1 MTVVPFLI
9 VGSAAGAL
17 SLLMRWHR
25 AWSTTIALA
34 GLLAMAVAGASIA
47 STSSIEI
54 GGGRLVGS
62 EWLRLYAVLGSVV
75 GLGLVLVDVTA
86 LHEPDAPGVIVL
98 GLAAAVLALSA
109 VEPGTAVI
117 AATGGGLVGILVAA
131 PVGAAARAAFVGTR
145 ELRALAVAGA
155 LAIVATAW
163 MARPLGDVGNTPALF
178 GIAYLAFGVAVAV
191 RFGAIPFHV
200 WAARVADAA
209 PGVALPLLMAWGPAA
224 FAAVALVWVDH
235 SVAPLVVPL
244 SAERTTIAAVGIA
257 SVLLGLVAAWVQDDL
272 EHVVGYTI
280 VADAG
285 FVVLGLAVLDPAI
298 WEPTRTWL
306 LLFVVTR
313 SALAAWAV
321 AIHGGFGTRRI
332 PELAGWA
339 RRAPLLAVA
348 LALIAV
354 AGIGWPGLAVWDAR
368 FSIANLAL
376 PQPLA
381 ALVALAPV
389 AALMIYGR
397 VLIVGVARPGEA
409 VAEGR
414 GERPRWPVERAS
426 RELVGQ
432 SREERSVERV
442 ERLSGATLD
451 VIWTL
456 PTAARAN
463 RMPIAAVV
471 VLVLAGLSAALAG
484 GTLGVAAAARA
495 VPATVEP
502 GPSQP
507 APAPETSPV
516 PSAGQSSGAS
526 TQRSTSRV

>member
-1 MTVVPFLI
+1 
-9 VGSAAGAL
+9 
-17 SLLMRWHR
+17 
-25 AWSTTIALA
+25 
-34 GLLAMAVAGASIA
+34 
-47 STSSIEI
+47 
-54 GGGRLVGS
+54 
-62 EWLRLYAVLGSVV
+62 
-75 GLGLVLVDVTA
+75 
-86 LHEPDAPGVIVL
+86 
-98 GLAAAVLALSA
+98 
-109 VEPGTAVI
+109 
-117 AATGGGLVGILVAA
+117 
-131 PVGAAARAAFVGTR
+131 
-145 ELRALAVAGA
+145 
-155 LAIVATAW
+155 
-163 MARPLGDVGNTPALF
+163 
-178 GIAYLAFGVAVAV
+178 
-191 RFGAIPFHV
+191 
-200 WAARVADAA
+200 
-209 PGVALPLLMAWGPAA
+209 
-224 FAAVALVWVDH
+224 
-235 SVAPLVVPL
+235 
-244 SAERTTIAAVGIA
+244 
-257 SVLLGLVAAWVQDDL
+257 
-272 EHVVGYTI
+272 
-280 VADAG
+280 
-285 FVVLGLAVLDPAI
+285 
-298 WEPTRTWL
+298 

-376 PQPLA
+376 PRPLA
-381 ALVALAPV
+381 ALVAVAPV
-389 AALMIYGR
+389 AALVIYGR

-432 SREERSVERV
+432 SRAERSVERV